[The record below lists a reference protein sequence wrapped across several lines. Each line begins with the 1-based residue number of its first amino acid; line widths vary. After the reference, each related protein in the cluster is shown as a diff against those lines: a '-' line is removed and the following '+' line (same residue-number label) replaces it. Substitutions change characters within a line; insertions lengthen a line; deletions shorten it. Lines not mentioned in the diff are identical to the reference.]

1 MSETVKMLTRDAQGQ
16 VSINLPEGHTKAHL
30 VIEDGTVLTGLSFGK
45 PGVATGELV
54 FNTSLT
60 GYQEVLTDPSYAGQ
74 IITFTYPEIGN
85 YGISSDHNE
94 SSKIYARGMVVR
106 HLSRIYSN
114 QQAVMSLD
122 AFLKEHGIVGISEI
136 DTRMITRAI
145 RDKGAM
151 RCLISTEHDI
161 DIAGVKESLIK
172 QVRELPDMT
181 GQDLT
186 GEVTTSKIYK
196 VGNGKYKVAVMDFGC
211 KQNILREL
219 AKRDIEATVY
229 PASTKA
235 AVILESKPD
244 GIFLSNGPGDP
255 AACSDILAELP
266 KLINSKI
273 PIFGICLGHQL
284 LSIAMGCAHL

>member
-1 MSETVKMLTRDAQGQ
+1 
-16 VSINLPEGHTKAHL
+16 
-30 VIEDGTVLTGLSFGK
+30 
-45 PGVATGELV
+45 
-54 FNTSLT
+54 
-60 GYQEVLTDPSYAGQ
+60 
-74 IITFTYPEIGN
+74 
-85 YGISSDHNE
+85 
-94 SSKIYARGMVVR
+94 
-106 HLSRIYSN
+106 
-114 QQAVMSLD
+114 
-122 AFLKEHGIVGISEI
+122 
-136 DTRMITRAI
+136 
-145 RDKGAM
+145 M

-244 GIFLSNGPGDP
+244 GIFCPTVLAIRLL
-255 AACSDILAELP
+255 AAIYWRSTQA
-266 KLINSKI
+266 N
-273 PIFGICLGHQL
+273 
-284 LSIAMGCAHL
+284 